1 MINFAR
7 GTIPATGAAITKV
20 IGFKPVYLKVI
31 NANRGV
37 SIEWT
42 ADMGAAAGYKQ
53 GGNVTGLISTPGC
66 AIGSTPA
73 NVANIA
79 FSYMLNGVRYYKAA
93 TAAGTAPTATTIPQN
108 KYGLFGY
115 EIGADGTIDKKDA
128 ADNAT
133 GYNTAALA
141 LAALPTASASHLL
154 FMYVIVMRTNASGFV
169 GATTSFADAETTVT
183 YNNVALSNM
192 CTTTGITAY
201 DGVLGQGFQI
211 GVDTDLNVSGDTLYF
226 EARGE

>member
-1 MINFAR
+1 MINHIR
-7 GTIPATGAAITKV
+7 GTVTGTGATLNKV
-20 IGFKPVYLKVI
+20 IGFKAAILKI
-31 NANRGV
+31 YNPNTGAK
-37 SIEWT
+37 IEWT
-42 ADMGAAAGYKQ
+42 SDMGAAAGFKE
-53 GGNVTGLISTPGC
+53 GGVRTGLISTPAC
-66 AIGSTPA
+66 AIASTPA
-73 NVANIA
+73 NVANGA
-79 FSYMLNGVRYYKAA
+79 FSYYIFGVRYYKAA

-154 FMYVIVMRTNASGFV
+154 FMYVIVMRTNAAGFV

-183 YNNVALSNM
+183 YNNVARSNS
-192 CTTTGITAY
+192 CTTLGITAY
-201 DGVLGQGFQI
+201 DGVLGQGFTL
-211 GVDTDLNVSGDTLYF
+211 GADTDVNVLGDTLYF
-226 EARGE
+226 EAWGE

>member
-1 MINFAR
+1 MINFLR
-7 GTIPATGAAITKV
+7 GTIPATGAAITKI
-20 IGFKPVYLKVI
+20 IGFKPTAVI
-31 NANRGV
+31 VHNPNRGV
-37 SIEWT
+37 TIEWT
-42 ADMGAAAGYKQ
+42 SDMGAAAGFKK
-53 GGNVTGLISTPGC
+53 GGVTTGLISSPGC

-73 NVANIA
+73 NVANGA
-79 FSYMLNGVRYYKAA
+79 FSYMLFGVRYYKAA
-93 TAAGTAPTATTIPQN
+93 VAAGTAPTATTIPQN

-115 EIGADGTIDKKDA
+115 EIGSDGTIDKKDA

-154 FMYVIVMRTNASGFV
+154 FMYVIVMRTNAAGFV

-183 YNNVALSNM
+183 YYNVATSNS

-201 DGVLGQGFQI
+201 DSSLGQGFSI

-226 EARGE
+226 EAWGE